1 MLYASVSRS
10 ASRIPALRVGLSG
23 EKLAQSFEAGMPY
36 CRLPAWQ
43 GGEQPIIRIREEPA
57 APVFGLAGGCKT
69 GGISRRNLRRG
80 PKEGRLRGRRSP
92 QYTFACRRIHVV
104 AAIFRKPDAR
114 NGQRAAGRRSGTM
127 IKSRLIRFRPGGSI
141 SGSIPISLG
150 YRDLTRGKGIQFHA
164 ALSWPASQVRP
175 IKSKE
180 RFVCFDLLRTL
191 AHFEQHLA

>member
-1 MLYASVSRS
+1 
-10 ASRIPALRVGLSG
+10 
-23 EKLAQSFEAGMPY
+23 MPY

-104 AAIFRKPDAR
+104 AAIFRKPDAK

-127 IKSRLIRFRPGGSI
+127 IKSRLIQFRPGGSI

-150 YRDLTRGKGIQFHA
+150 YRDLTRGKGSNFTQHCPGRRAKFA
-164 ALSWPASQVRP
+164 RSKAKSDLSVSTFYERSLISRNTLPDQSQR
-175 IKSKE
+175 
-180 RFVCFDLLRTL
+180 
-191 AHFEQHLA
+191 A